1 MPIEERPFGKTH
13 DGKPVKAFTL
23 RNDRGMSAEVI
34 TYGATL
40 IALKAPDKEGH
51 FADVTLGFD
60 TIEQYQ
66 KAEGYIGATIGRVA
80 NRTAK
85 ACFTLEGKEY
95 QLAAN
100 DGENHLHGGQV
111 GFDKRIWETQ
121 PVDDAEGPGIQLLY
135 SSPDG
140 EENYPGKLDVVVTY
154 HLLHDNTL
162 RIDYA
167 ASTDAPTP
175 VNLTNHAYWNLAGHT
190 GETILG
196 HRLEIEA
203 DAYTP
208 IDTTLI
214 PNGEIAALDGTPLDF
229 RKSTIIG
236 DRIKQLPGGY
246 DHNYALREA
255 DPTLTLAARLHEEIT
270 GRIMEV
276 WTTEPGLQ
284 FYSGNFLDG
293 TLKGKHGITYKQ
305 HTGLCLEAQHFPNA
319 ANESNFASIILTPGQ
334 TYMQRTEHRFF
345 TD

>member
-1 MPIEERPFGKTH
+1 MPIEERPFGTTP
-13 DGKPVKAFTL
+13 DGHTVKAFTL
-23 RNDRGMSAEVI
+23 RNDRGMTAEVI

-40 IALKAPDKEGH
+40 ISLKAPDKEGQ
-51 FADVTLGFD
+51 FADVALGFN
-60 TIEQYQ
+60 TLEQYQ
-66 KAEGYIGATIGRVA
+66 NAEGYIGATIGRVA

-85 ACFTLEGKEY
+85 ARFTLDGKEY

-100 DGENHLHGGQV
+100 DGENHLHGGER
-111 GFDKRIWETQ
+111 GFDKCIWDTQ
-121 PVDDAEGPGIQLLY
+121 SIDDAEGPGIQLLY
-135 SSPDG
+135 TSPDG

-154 HLLHDNTL
+154 RLLHDNTL

-167 ASTDAPTP
+167 ASTDNPTP
-175 VNLTNHAYWNLAGHT
+175 VNLTNHAYWNLCGPT
-190 GETILG
+190 GEDILG

-208 IDTTLI
+208 IDDTLI
-214 PNGEIAALDGTPLDF
+214 PTGEVATLDDTPLDF
-229 RKSTIIG
+229 RKSIVIG
-236 DRIKQLPGGY
+236 DRIDQVPGGY
-246 DHNYALREA
+246 DHNYVLRDA
-255 DPTLTLAARLHEEIT
+255 DPTLSFAARLHEEKS

-276 WTTEPGLQ
+276 WTTESGLQ

-293 TLKGKHGITYKQ
+293 TLTGKNNVNYKP

-319 ANESNFASIILTPGQ
+319 ANEPNFVPIILQPDQ